1 MKCLKYKIANH
12 QITKEKVLI
21 KIAKDFLAIIEARS
35 VYGRERNVS
44 LFLVDHWEESGFFS
58 CFLFDFFLFLV
69 LMMMCLC
76 RVVA

>member
-1 MKCLKYKIANH
+1 MKCLQYKIANH

-44 LFLVDHWEESGFFS
+44 LFLVDHWEESGFLVAF
-58 CFLFDFFLFLV
+58 CLIFFFFWY
-69 LMMMCLC
+69 
-76 RVVA
+76 